1 MTIRHFR
8 VFNEVCKCMNMTQAS
23 KSLHVSQP
31 SISKTIVELEDW
43 YQVKLFE
50 RIGKKLFLTDAGKL
64 FYKHEGDI
72 TDPNLISEYF
82 ATAETVAVC
91 SQKHPFYFKEEFTK
105 EDLMHAAYIVREL
118 GSNTR
123 VLFDTV
129 MQKLQIPWT
138 PAWICSNTQAIKNAT
153 VAGHGIGVL
162 SKLSVRRRL
171 LSGEFKRI
179 PIGNM
184 RQSFSIVYQKE
195 KFMSK
200 LLASFKQHIIQSFDD
215 INL

>member
-1 MTIRHFR
+1 M
-8 VFNEVCKCMNMTQAS
+8 
-23 KSLHVSQP
+23 
-31 SISKTIVELEDW
+31 
-43 YQVKLFE
+43 
-50 RIGKKLFLTDAGKL
+50 
-64 FYKHEGDI
+64 
-72 TDPNLISEYF
+72 
-82 ATAETVAVC
+82 
-91 SQKHPFYFKEEFTK
+91 
-105 EDLMHAAYIVREL
+105 
-118 GSNTR
+118 
-123 VLFDTV
+123 
-129 MQKLQIPWT
+129 PWT
-138 PAWICSNTQAIKNAT
+138 PAWICSNTQAIKNAAA
-153 VAGHGIGVL
+153 AGHGIGVL